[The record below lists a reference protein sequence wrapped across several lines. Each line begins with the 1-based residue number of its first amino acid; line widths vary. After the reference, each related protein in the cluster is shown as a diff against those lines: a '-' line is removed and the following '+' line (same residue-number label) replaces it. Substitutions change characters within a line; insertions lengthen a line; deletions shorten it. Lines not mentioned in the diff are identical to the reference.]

1 MSQEG
6 VERFL
11 GRLLTDDQFLQQ
23 ATISITEAAVAAG
36 YPLSYAELQAIRPE
50 DLARLT
56 AVSTQL
62 DDTIKRFSQDCHK
75 PSRYQ
80 VNDEN

>member
-36 YPLSYAELQAIRPE
+36 YPLSYAEQQAIRPE

-62 DDTIKRFSQDCHK
+62 DETIKRFCQDSHK
-75 PSRYQ
+75 PSRHQ
-80 VNDEN
+80 ANSAD